1 MKAIVYERN
10 GPPDVLEYRE
20 VDDPV
25 VTNNGVLIRASAV
38 SVEGGDRIGRAS
50 MPPGAIPY
58 IGGYL
63 RAGVI
68 ESVGADVNGLQVG
81 QRVVA
86 FNFSGAYAELS
97 VVPAHYVYPVP
108 DNMDFEVAVTIP
120 VAFGTA
126 AQAIFTHCNLTAGE
140 TILITGATG
149 GVGLAAVQLAKNV
162 GATVIGTSSSDEH
175 LLRLKEYGMDYGI
188 NYKTE
193 DVGKRCREI
202 TEGKGVDLAMDNV
215 GGDTISAIVAAA
227 AVGGRVSVVGIV
239 ADPVGSNYPSMGLI
253 SKQLCAKGTF
263 FGMDMHTQQAHDL
276 INDLIIKVGEGKYS
290 MPVER
295 QFSLEYAADA
305 HRLIESD
312 RSLFGRVVLVP

>member
-20 VDDPV
+20 VHDPV
-25 VTNNGVLIRASAV
+25 VTDDGILIRAQAV
-38 SVEGGDRIGRAS
+38 SVEGGDLIGRAS
-50 MPPGAIPY
+50 MPPRVIPY
-58 IGGYL
+58 IGGYQ

-68 ESVGADVNGLQVG
+68 ESVGVDVDGLQVG

-86 FNFSGAYAELS
+86 FNWSGAYAELS
-97 VVPAHYVYPVP
+97 VVPAHYIYPVP

-126 AQAIFTHCNLTAGE
+126 AQAIFAHCSLTAGE
-140 TILITGATG
+140 TILVTGATG
-149 GVGLAAVQLAKNV
+149 GVGLAAVQLAKSV

-175 LLRLKEYGMDYGI
+175 LQRLKEYGMDCGI

-193 DVGKRCREI
+193 DIGRRCLEV

-215 GGDTISAIVAAA
+215 GGDSISAIVAAA
-227 AVGGRVSVVGIV
+227 AVGGRVSVVGTV

-253 SKQLCAKGTF
+253 SKQLCARGTF
-263 FGMDMHTQQAHDL
+263 FGLDMHTPQAHELIDDL
-276 INDLIIKVGEGKYS
+276 IVKVGEGKYS

-295 QFSLEYAADA
+295 QFSLEKAADA
-305 HRLIESD
+305 HRHIESD
-312 RSLFGRVVLVP
+312 RSLFGRVILTP